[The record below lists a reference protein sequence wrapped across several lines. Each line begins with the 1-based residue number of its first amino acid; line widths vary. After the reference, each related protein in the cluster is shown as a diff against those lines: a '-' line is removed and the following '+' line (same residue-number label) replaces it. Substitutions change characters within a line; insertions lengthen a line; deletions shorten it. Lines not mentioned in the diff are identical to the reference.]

1 MFYCNL
7 HRKMFTGCLLSLF
20 YCCLLV
26 QSAFSDPEVLR
37 WLMHLFYEMG
47 ASLPGSALCVRLY
60 ITLWS
65 NCHNRYQIQCCNK
78 PHVIIIIITVFVE
91 HSLQTTQ
98 PKHQKQN
105 CTTDSCR
112 LMLLAAHGSQ
122 TEKPN
127 MQTTVRILP
136 DKHLHLI
143 FVLVFQ
149 SLFSTEWTYTVNN
162 PQRVCYSCQNHT
174 RLCRV
179 MNVQSLLVKDV

>member
-91 HSLQTTQ
+91 HSLQTAQ

-162 PQRVCYSCQNHT
+162 PQRVCYS
-174 RLCRV
+174 
-179 MNVQSLLVKDV
+179 